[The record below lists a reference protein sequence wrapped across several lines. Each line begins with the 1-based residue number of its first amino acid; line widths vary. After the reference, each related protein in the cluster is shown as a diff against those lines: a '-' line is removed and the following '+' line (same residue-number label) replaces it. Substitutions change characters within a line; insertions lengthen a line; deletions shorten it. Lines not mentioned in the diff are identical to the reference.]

1 MIKINLNYNEN
12 NKKASLGSKISEN
25 VDVRSLNIPLWAICI
40 LIGYGPKFY
49 YESQWSEE
57 VEVKK
62 TEVTEVLLKNK
73 RLKRGSK
80 GIQAEEKKLEEF
92 KQAESEFIKK
102 TQIVKEVLEKKNNPM
117 RIMKYVSEN
126 IPKEVWIK
134 NISLR
139 NKKVKIN
146 GYALSFDKLNR
157 FIKQLNTSTFLYK
170 KVKLINHVTKT
181 IKPSGKR
188 VEEFFIESEVV
199 KF

>member
-1 MIKINLNYNEN
+1 MIKINLNYNEKS
-12 NKKASLGSKISEN
+12 KKGSLGSKISEN
-25 VDVRSLNIPLWAICI
+25 VDVRSLNIPLWAICV
-40 LIGYGPKFY
+40 LIGFGPQLFY
-49 YESQWSEE
+49 QDQWDKE
-57 VEVKK
+57 VEDKVS
-62 TEVTEVLLKNK
+62 EVSSVLIKNK
-73 RLKRGSK
+73 TLKRSSK
-80 GIQAEEKKLEEF
+80 GIKAEERKLKEF
-92 KQAESEFIKK
+92 KEAEAEFIKK

-146 GYALSFDKLNR
+146 GYALTFAKLNK
-157 FIKQLNTSTFLYK
+157 FIKQLDSSIFLNK
-170 KVKLINHVTKT
+170 KVKLVNHVTKT

-199 KF
+199 SF